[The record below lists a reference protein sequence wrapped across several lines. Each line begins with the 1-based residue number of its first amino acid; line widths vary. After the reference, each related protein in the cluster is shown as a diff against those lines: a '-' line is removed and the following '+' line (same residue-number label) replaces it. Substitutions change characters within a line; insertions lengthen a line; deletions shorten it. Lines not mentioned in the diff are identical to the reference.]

1 MKTAL
6 MMLCAAAFI
15 GSSAN
20 ADPVL
25 VTTQVLPSERVS
37 FADLNLGSTAG
48 QKTLKRRIRGAAERV
63 CDAAHPGRSDFENYL
78 VTHGCFTTAYRDG
91 LRQMDTV
98 IAGRA
103 AGSTVAAAALT
114 IRGE

>member
-6 MMLCAAAFI
+6 MTLCAAALLG
-15 GSSAN
+15 GSASAE
-20 ADPVL
+20 PVL
-25 VTTQVLPSERVS
+25 VSREQLPSERVNY
-37 FADLNLGSTAG
+37 ADLNLDSAAG
-48 QKTLKRRIRGAAERV
+48 QAALKRRIRSAATRV
-63 CDAAHPGRSDFENYL
+63 CEFTGDRRLDTYL
-78 VTHGCFTTAYRDG
+78 VTHKCYVSAFRDG

-103 AGSTVAAAALT
+103 TGSTIAAASLT

>member
-6 MMLCAAAFI
+6 IMLCAAAFL
-15 GSSAN
+15 GGSAN
-20 ADPVL
+20 AEPVL

-37 FADLNLGSTAG
+37 FADLNLGSAEG
-48 QKTLKRRIRGAAERV
+48 QKTLKLRIRGAAGRV
-63 CDAAHPGRSDFENYL
+63 CEASGRQDLEIYL
-78 VTHGCFTTAYRDG
+78 VTRGCFMSAYRDG
-91 LRQMDTV
+91 LEQMDSV

-103 AGSTVAAAALT
+103 AGSTVAAALT